1 MSQAKITPL
10 SGFPEFLPADR
21 IVEQHLLDVIQRTF
35 ELHGFV
41 SVETRA
47 VEPVERLVGKGGDAD
62 KEI

>member
-41 SVETRA
+41 
-47 VEPVERLVGKGGDAD
+47 
-62 KEI
+62 